1 MSPDALLRWEGVLK
15 SQVAVSLLLLAAL
28 VLCLAWGW
36 SQAREIRRLQ
46 RELRDYLLAQA
57 DLGQVAKHMRE
68 VIALTRDVNQR
79 VSDGSDRGAEDVV
92 ARTAG

>member
-1 MSPDALLRWEGVLK
+1 VSPDALLRWEGVLR

-28 VLCLAWGW
+28 VLALAWGW

-46 RELRDYLLAQA
+46 REMRDYLLAQA
-57 DLGQVAKHMRE
+57 DLGQVANHMRE

-79 VSDGSDRGAEDVV
+79 VSDGTDGAAGAVV